1 MKYNMNSLDIS
12 KTHLHYGSCKQGGK
26 VYRSY
31 SLARSYRRNGK
42 VCKKILFTLGKLSD
56 SEVAHWKMI
65 LKSLKGKCPAIAHVK
80 DLVTEANY
88 DYLDIAVLFETWKS
102 WGLEKLFHDSS
113 NRDIPFWKV
122 VATLVISRCLNPCS
136 KSMVATWFKDTAL
149 PFLLGVDPD
158 QMNPSR
164 IFRELSVIEE
174 RKPEIGDYLYHE
186 VAHRD
191 PESMT
196 SIFYDL
202 SSSTFSGTR
211 CVLMDWGYCKEGF
224 ENHIV
229 LALVVN
235 KKGLPL
241 YWEVLPGCTTDVT
254 TIELLMRN
262 LKDRFNPST
271 TTMVFD
277 RGMVSES
284 NLLLL
289 EQDNVKYISAMDRNQ
304 ITGKTNFDF
313 MPLGALSGEEIKE
326 RLVSSDGFCKLNAT
340 TYYREVTAHE
350 NQRRYILCFNLE
362 LKNDQIKARERGIER
377 YRSEVRAINQEL
389 LSAKK
394 TRSEQSSLKKF
405 AEAMSIEQKGY
416 ITIRLKKRK
425 VEYEN
430 ERGRTITIMTYQGV
444 VEINQE
450 KLDKAGQLDGFWMLV
465 TNQTEKD
472 SKGDYQVSP
481 EEAINP
487 YKEKVI
493 IESAFRDIKS
503 FLDISPIHVW
513 TIEHVKAHYTIC
525 VLAYLLDRT
534 LTLKLHE
541 NPGLESKHVVS
552 HAKLYEILGTCLIN
566 RVGFEG
572 TKQEV
577 IGLTRPTDEQI
588 DLLRRLDYKHLIGNS
603 FVQELL
609 IKQGV

>member
-1 MKYNMNSLDIS
+1 MISLDIS
-12 KTHLHYGSCKQGGK
+12 RAHLHYGSCRQGGK
-26 VYRSY
+26 TYRSY
-31 SLARSYRRNGK
+31 SLARSFRKNGK
-42 VCKKILFTLGKLSD
+42 VCKEILFKLGKLSD
-56 SEVAHWKMI
+56 SEVLHWKMI
-65 LKSLKGKCPAIAHVK
+65 LKSLKGKCPTIAPVK

-102 WGLEKLFHDSS
+102 WGLEKPFHDSS
-113 NRDIPFWKV
+113 NRDVPLWKV
-122 VATLVISRCLNPCS
+122 VATLVISRCVNPCS
-136 KSMVATWFKDTAL
+136 KSMVATWFRGTAL
-149 PFLLGVDPD
+149 PFLLEVDPD

-164 IFRELSVIEE
+164 IFRELSAIEE

-186 VAHRD
+186 VARRD
-191 PESMT
+191 PKSMA

-235 KKGLPL
+235 KKGLPV
-241 YWEVLPGCTTDVT
+241 YWQVLPGCTADVT

-289 EQDNVKYISAMDRNQ
+289 EQGNVKYISAMDRNQ
-304 ITGKTNFDF
+304 IAGKTDFDF
-313 MPLGALSGEEIKE
+313 KSLGSLSTEEIEE
-326 RLVSSDGFCKLNAT
+326 RLVSSGGFCKLNAI
-340 TYYREVTAHE
+340 TYYREVTSQGS
-350 NQRRYILCFNLE
+350 QRRYILCFNPQLR
-362 LKNDQIKARERGIER
+362 NDQMEARKNGIER
-377 YRSEVRAINQEL
+377 FRSEVRTINQEL
-389 LSAKK
+389 LYAKK

-405 AEAMSIEQKGY
+405 IEAMSIEQKGY
-416 ITIRLKKRK
+416 ITVRLKKKK
-425 VEYEN
+425 VEHED
-430 ERGRTITIMTYQGV
+430 EKGRTITIMTYQGIAEV
-444 VEINQE
+444 DRE
-450 KLDKAGQLDGFWMLV
+450 KLDRAGMLDGFWMLV

-472 SKGDYQVSP
+472 TKGCYQILP
-481 EEAINP
+481 EEAITP

-513 TIEHVKAHYTIC
+513 TIEHVKAHYTVC

-541 NPGLESKHVVS
+541 KSGQESDHVVS
-552 HAKLYEILGTCLIN
+552 HAKLYEALESCLIN

-572 TKQEV
+572 IKQEV
-577 IGLTRPTDEQI
+577 VGLTRPTSIQI
-588 DLLRRLDYKHLIGNS
+588 DLLRRLDCKHLIDNNFIQKSMVG
-603 FVQELL
+603 QRM
-609 IKQGV
+609 